1 MAGVTT
7 GLSRLFKAGGLEVR
21 DTFYQKQS
29 INHSLHEFWLKNV
42 TLYQTLSFLSS
53 WEVVGT
59 FLQCYCLPMGP
70 ISMESELVS
79 NKNISQK
86 VRVKLEMGS
95 NWTWD
100 TYFKCKV
107 GRGKI
112 RSELR
117 GDQPGH
123 WRGELTVESIAKFYK
138 TIEKCIGQNVI
149 FEFRFFA
156 LYLTCQQRTL
166 RFDKHLFKTYRFPIF
181 RQQLMRRTQHFR
193 PGSIPLPKKGLLS
206 SARLCPACLH

>member
-1 MAGVTT
+1 MLTEKYFPK
-7 GLSRLFKAGGLEVR
+7 S
-21 DTFYQKQS
+21 
-29 INHSLHEFWLKNV
+29 
-42 TLYQTLSFLSS
+42 
-53 WEVVGT
+53 
-59 FLQCYCLPMGP
+59 
-70 ISMESELVS
+70 ESEIG
-79 NKNISQK
+79 NG
-86 VRVKLEMGS
+86 VKL
-95 NWTWD
+95 NVR
-100 TYFKCKV
+100 YFKCKV

-138 TIEKCIGQNVI
+138 TIEKCIGQKVI

-193 PGSIPLPKKGLLS
+193 PGSIPLPKKGLLIS
-206 SARLCPACLH
+206 SARLCLACLH

>member
-21 DTFYQKQS
+21 YTFYWKQS
-29 INHSLHEFWLKNV
+29 INHSLHEFWLKDV

-53 WEVVGT
+53 WEVVGA

-70 ISMESELVS
+70 ISMESELCWKKS
-79 NKNISQK
+79 ISQK
-86 VRVKLEMGS
+86 SESEIGNGVELNVR
-95 NWTWD
+95 
-100 TYFKCKV
+100 YFKCKV

-138 TIEKCIGQNVI
+138 TSEKCTGQNVI
-149 FEFRFFA
+149 FELRFFA

-166 RFDKHLFKTYRFPIF
+166 RFDKHLFKTYPFPIF
-181 RQQLMRRTQHFR
+181 RQQLRRRTQLFR

-206 SARLCPACLH
+206 SAQLCPACLH